1 MQSRLRLR
9 PIRAVCVGLGSAWLA
24 LVIMTGHAAGASM
37 SRVTQADI
45 AGTQTI
51 GSFAGIPYGR
61 IWGLLHGVA
70 DPMEKIAGL
79 DALPKDSAG
88 FYDWTAEF
96 EVIAPDAAAPPNS
109 AVFVEAENRGNAI
122 FLRVLNGVGLGGP
135 PMAARY
141 PDGGSPGFLFD
152 HGISYARVQ
161 WQTGIAAG
169 VPEQAQ
175 GIGEI
180 IMRDFGRWLA
190 GDAAHPPG
198 AAIRL
203 GPYSTRLFG
212 GISQSAWFVNTLIA
226 EGFNADPQT
235 GAAVYGGAIAIDGIG
250 NWMTLN
256 QLAQQNGFPQYP
268 YVNEAAHP
276 LVPQALL
283 SRPDSDPFYI
293 DIANYN
299 DFFRVR
305 AGLSA
310 ESGFPARMR
319 RYDWPSPHLA
329 GSAPVAAA
337 LFGGGG
343 RCNKGVAVPLDPI
356 GYGPYARALVLGLA
370 RQAGLNGVE
379 GNPPLPPNTLFQ
391 LQKPPSDPERFN
403 ALPGAEPQ
411 VPALDAEGQPI
422 GGVRFPEI
430 DHPVGKPGFPVPHVG
445 LDSIADTCGNALG
458 WDAYAS
464 VELKRRYGSE
474 ERFLK
479 LYGDSVDRLIAE
491 GYVLAEDKAG
501 MLKTAATLYRA
512 PAGY

>member
-1 MQSRLRLR
+1 MQFQLRLR
-9 PIRAVCVGLGSAWLA
+9 PIMTAFVGAVLAMVG
-24 LVIMTGHAAGASM
+24 ITGQAAAASM
-37 SRVTQADI
+37 SRVTQAEI
-45 AGTQTI
+45 AGSQAI
-51 GSFAGIPYGR
+51 GSFAGVPYGR
-61 IWGLLHGVA
+61 IWGVLHGVA
-70 DPMEKIAGL
+70 DPGEKIAGL

-96 EVIAPDAAAPPNS
+96 EVIAPDAAAPSNS

-122 FLRVLNGVGLGGP
+122 FLRVLNGVGLGGS

-175 GIGEI
+175 GIGEL

-190 GDAAHPPG
+190 GDAAQPPG
-198 AAIRL
+198 VAIRL
-203 GPYSTRLFG
+203 GPYSTRLLG
-212 GISQSAWFVNTLIA
+212 GISQSAWFVDTFIA
-226 EGFNADPQT
+226 EGFNADPARGT
-235 GAAVYGGAIAIDGIG
+235 AIYGGAIAIDGTG
-250 NWMTLN
+250 NWMSLN
-256 QLAQQNGFPQYP
+256 RLAQQNGFPQYP

-283 SRPDSDPFYI
+283 SRPVSDPFYI
-293 DIANYN
+293 DVANYN

-305 AGLSA
+305 ASLSA
-310 ESGFPARMR
+310 ESGFPAQMR
-319 RYDWPSPHLA
+319 RYDWPSPHIA
-329 GSAPVAAA
+329 GSAPIAAA

-370 RQAGLNGVE
+370 HEAGLKRGDGEPV
-379 GNPPLPPNTLFQ
+379 LPPNTLFQ
-391 LQKPPSDPERFN
+391 LQKPPSDPDRFN
-403 ALPGAEPQ
+403 ALPGAAPR

-422 GGVRFPEI
+422 GGVRFPEV
-430 DHPVGKPGFPVPHVG
+430 DHPIGKPGFPVPHLG
-445 LDSIADTCGNALG
+445 LDSITDTCGNALG
-458 WDAYAS
+458 WDAYSAD
-464 VELKRRYGSE
+464 ELKRRYGSE
-474 ERFLK
+474 DDFLK
-479 LYGDSVDRLIAE
+479 QYGDSVDRLIAQ
-491 GYVLAEDKAG
+491 GYVLPPDKPG
-501 MLKTAATLYRA
+501 MLKVAAALYRA